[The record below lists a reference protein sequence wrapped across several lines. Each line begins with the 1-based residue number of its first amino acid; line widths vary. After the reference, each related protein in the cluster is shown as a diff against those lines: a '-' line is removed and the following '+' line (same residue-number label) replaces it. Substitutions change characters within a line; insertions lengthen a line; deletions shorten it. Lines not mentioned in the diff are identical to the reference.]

1 MQFWAYSSFRNLGL
15 ACFLSSLS
23 LLSNAALFEDDEA
36 RRAILDLRQRL
47 ETTQQNLKSQTAE
60 NMKSQAAENANLKGG
75 MLELQN
81 QIFVTIGG
89 KAHSIPAIDSN
100 KKTGQIIFEKRIT
113 IPPAQA

>member
-1 MQFWAYSSFRNLGL
+1 M
-15 ACFLSSLS
+15 
-23 LLSNAALFEDDEA
+23 DDTEKFM
-36 RRAILDLRQRL
+36 DQVTK
-47 ETTQQNLKSQTAE
+47 E
-60 NMKSQAAENANLKGG
+60 
-75 MLELQN
+75 LELQN